1 MSTNRWTGTGRLIK
15 DCELAFTQGKGT
27 AVAKFTI
34 AVDDGF
40 GDKKTTD
47 FIPIVV
53 WGKQGEAVANYTHK
67 GSKVLI
73 NGKIKTRSYDA
84 KDGSK
89 RYITEVVADMFNGV
103 EFLDSKNNNSNS
115 NQGQIPGD
123 YFGGDMTPIDDGDE
137 MPFN

>member
-53 WGKQGEAVANYTHK
+53 WGKQGEAVANYTNK
-67 GSKVLI
+67 GSKVLV

-84 KDGSK
+84 KDGGK
-89 RYITEVVADMFNGV
+89 RYVTEVVADMFNGV

-115 NQGQIPGD
+115 NQSIPND
-123 YFGGDMTPIDDGDE
+123 YFGGGDMTPVDDGDD

>member
-1 MSTNRWTGTGRLIK
+1 MNKVIQTGRLVK
-15 DCELAFTQGKGT
+15 DPELKFTQGAGT
-27 AVAKFTI
+27 AVATFTI

-67 GSKVLI
+67 GSKVLV

-89 RYITEVVADMFNGV
+89 RYVTEVVADMFNGV
-103 EFLDSKNNNSNS
+103 EFLDSKTNSTNTQS
-115 NQGQIPGD
+115 GEVPGD
-123 YFGGDMTPIDDGDE
+123 YFGGADMVEDDSDS
-137 MPFN
+137 MPF

>member
-1 MSTNRWTGTGRLIK
+1 MSTNIWIGIGRLIK

-27 AVAKFTI
+27 AIAKFTI

-53 WGKQGEAVANYTHK
+53 WGKQGEAVANYTQK
-67 GSKVLI
+67 GSKVRVT
-73 NGKIKTRSYDA
+73 GKIKTRSYDA

-89 RYITEVVADMFNGV
+89 RYVTEVVADMFNGV
-103 EFLDSKNNNSNS
+103 EFLDSKATNTNNQDGSIP
-115 NQGQIPGD
+115 QG
-123 YFGGDMTPIDDGDE
+123 YFGEEDNQD
-137 MPFN
+137 MPF

>member
-1 MSTNRWTGTGRLIK
+1 MSTNIWIGIGRLIK

-47 FIPIVV
+47 FIPVVV

-67 GSKVLI
+67 GSKVRVT
-73 NGKIKTRSYDA
+73 GKIKTRSYDA

-89 RYITEVVADMFNGV
+89 RYVTEVVADMFNGV
-103 EFLDSKNNNSNS
+103 EFLDSKTTNTNNQDGS
-115 NQGQIPGD
+115 IPQN
-123 YFGGDMTPIDDGDE
+123 YFGEESNED
-137 MPFN
+137 MPF